1 MSSQPVDR
9 LHPVADFAHR
19 LVSKL
24 DSLAEVALW
33 SMTAEEKRDALVTL
47 AQGLAQGEALRLR
60 LLAEAEQSEATV
72 DSGAGSARRTGSR
85 SRPGKYAA
93 TPAPTSGWPRS
104 SSTTTSSPPAWP
116 PGA

>member
-24 DSLAEVALW
+24 DSLASTPLW

-72 DSGAGSARRTGSR
+72 ESGAGVSRGLGRGRDPASTPRRPLRPQAGREARAPRHPRHRHGL
-85 SRPGKYAA
+85 PG
-93 TPAPTSGWPRS
+93 R
-104 SSTTTSSPPAWP
+104 
-116 PGA
+116 